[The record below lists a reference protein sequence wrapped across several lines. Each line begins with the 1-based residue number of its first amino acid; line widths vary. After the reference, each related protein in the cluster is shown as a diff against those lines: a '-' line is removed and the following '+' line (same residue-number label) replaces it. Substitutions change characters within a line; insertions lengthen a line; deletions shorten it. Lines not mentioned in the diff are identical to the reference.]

1 LPAAAAAATTAYRFA
16 NPNFIFTK
24 TKKTKRK
31 PNSNDGFL
39 GSGQSNSH
47 GDLTENISTM
57 KRNKAFWRFSKS
69 EDLLEG
75 MGMWKHRDLLPIEH
89 ADESTLKKSVSY
101 KKPVEKG
108 MVSAE
113 AFQRMAKEK
122 AHDDSFDDIYDE
134 APKRRN
140 HGTHG
145 GPMPMGDNGFYKELQ
160 DTNFYDD
167 DDDDVLVRTVK
178 RKEILKQYHSS
189 ETDTELSISSDP
201 YDCVL
206 QKSNNNTLLPRT
218 KLLKARNESYD
229 HGIESSSANKA
240 KAFKSWHH

>member
-1 LPAAAAAATTAYRFA
+1 
-16 NPNFIFTK
+16 
-24 TKKTKRK
+24 
-31 PNSNDGFL
+31 
-39 GSGQSNSH
+39 
-47 GDLTENISTM
+47 M

-75 MGMWKHRDLLPIEH
+75 MGMWKHRDLLPIENG
-89 ADESTLKKSVSY
+89 DEATLKKSISY
-101 KKPVEKG
+101 KKPVEKN
-108 MVSAE
+108 MVNQEVYQPRHHSKGKSHE
-113 AFQRMAKEK
+113 E
-122 AHDDSFDDIYDE
+122 SFEDDIYDE

-140 HGTHG
+140 HGT
-145 GPMPMGDNGFYKELQ
+145 GPSQRGMNENVFYKEIQ

-167 DDDDVLVRTVK
+167 DEDDVLVRTVK

-201 YDCVL
+201 YDCVM

-229 HGIESSSANKA
+229 HGLESSSNSAHQA